1 MKQRKTRTR
10 RKRTGEMPARS
21 DVRRH
26 NLRLPGCWHGGDDI
40 VPIPRTKRRKYLQ
53 ENIGALDVNLTS
65 ADLARIEEVAPNMP
79 SPANVIPTGRCRW
92 SIDKLKQRHLACA
105 AARASCLRHWPG
117 TYYDLFRYVRR
128 RGTITLA
135 NIVCT
140 ISPR

>member
-1 MKQRKTRTR
+1 ML
-10 RKRTGEMPARS
+10 AR
-21 DVRRH
+21 
-26 NLRLPGCWHGGDDI
+26 GDDI
-40 VPIPRTKRRKYLQ
+40 VPIPGTKRRKYLQ

-92 SIDKLKQRHLACA
+92 SIGELGTQ
-105 AARASCLRHWPG
+105 ASCMCGGAGFLAASLPG
-117 TYYDLFRYVRR
+117 TYYDLFRYARR